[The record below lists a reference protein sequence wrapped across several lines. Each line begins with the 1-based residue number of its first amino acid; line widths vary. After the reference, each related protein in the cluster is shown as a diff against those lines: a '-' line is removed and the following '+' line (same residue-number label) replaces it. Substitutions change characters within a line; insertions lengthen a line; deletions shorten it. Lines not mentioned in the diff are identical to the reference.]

1 MQGLSRRS
9 MLVGLRA
16 ALALVAVPVLP
27 RSARAAIG
35 AEPSASGTSTV
46 YTGWS
51 HSPPLA
57 APVGHANSTSSLNPV
72 GANGTFVGPGASP
85 GGRRRRRA
93 LARWELRVIQPDGRR
108 LVVRGHREPSHEP
121 RVLQFRVDPDP

>member
-1 MQGLSRRS
+1 MQGLSRRG

-51 HSPPLA
+51 HSPPLTTPAGGA
-57 APVGHANSTSSLNPV
+57 ATT
-72 GANGTFVGPGASP
+72 GATGASVGPGARP
-85 GGRRRRRA
+85 GGRGRRRA